1 MALGRTKIHQ
11 MNILTD
17 RYLNLPK
24 KMRRYVDESWAPEF
38 YDQVTC
44 KVNQD
49 RFSVL
54 YSDNPATRPS
64 APVPQIVGALIIK
77 EMFGLT
83 DEELLENIM
92 TNITY
97 QYALGLTSEEDIPFS
112 DRTFG
117 RFRAR
122 LNEYQAETGIDLIQ
136 QEQEDIAARFCALL
150 GIDGKKKRM
159 DSLMIDSRGKFMTR
173 LEIFHIADANGVKTL
188 PENIVPDDLKHYLDK
203 DDRNKVIYHQKD
215 EELGPKLQMA
225 IYDAF
230 RIRDLM
236 KECGLTELPEYK
248 ILMRMIGDQ
257 TTDDGEL
264 KDKEEIEPDSLQN
277 PNDPDATYRFKAGN
291 QYRGYAGNVAQAYND
306 DGASIIVKADYEQNT
321 YSDVQFMKDYIDSKA
336 DNEEE
341 TMITDAAF
349 QSSENDKAAA
359 EAGIDHK
366 ATNLAG
372 KKVDPIVTEFEWN
385 EDSNTVIKCP
395 KGFMPVKQSIYK
407 NRTTH
412 RVVFDKKDCNKD
424 CPFYDRCHPK
434 EQKDTSAVTIDKG
447 SNARAEHQKKLETEE
462 YKQAARERNAV
473 EGVPSV
479 LRRRYNVDN
488 IPVFGKERSKVFFRF
503 KIMACNV
510 VSLIRHLPKTRDN
523 YVQNAILA

>member
-1 MALGRTKIHQ
+1 MAFGRAKVHQ
-11 MNILTD
+11 MNLLTD
-17 RYLNLPK
+17 RYYNLPK

-49 RFSVL
+49 RFEVL

-64 APVPQIVGALIIK
+64 APVPQIIGALIIK

-97 QYALGLTSEEDIPFS
+97 QYALGLTSAEDIPFS

-136 QEQEDIAARFCALL
+136 QEQEDIAVRFCGLL
-150 GIDGKKKRM
+150 GISGKKKRM
-159 DSLMIDSRGKFMTR
+159 DSLMIDSRGKYMTR
-173 LEIFHIADANGVKTL
+173 LEIIHTTNANAVKTL
-188 PENIVPDDLKHYLDK
+188 LADKLPDDLKHYLEK

-225 IYDAF
+225 VYDAF

-236 KECGLTELPEYK
+236 EQNELSNLPEYR
-248 ILMRMIGDQ
+248 ILVRMIGDQ
-257 TTDDGEL
+257 TTEEGEL
-264 KDKEEIEPDSLQN
+264 RDKKDIKPDSLQN

-291 QYRGYAGNVAQAYND
+291 QYHGYAGNVAQAYNG

-321 YSDVQFMKDYIDSKA
+321 YSDTQFMKDYIDGKE
-336 DNEEE
+336 DTEEE

-349 QSSENDKAAA
+349 QSAENDKAAE
-359 EAGIDHK
+359 EAGINHK
-366 ATNLAG
+366 TTSLTG
-372 KKVDPIVTEFEWN
+372 KKVDPIVTQFNWDEGN
-385 EDSNTVIKCP
+385 DTVTGCP
-395 KGFMPVKQSIYK
+395 KGFEPLKQSTYK
-407 NRTTH
+407 NGTTH
-412 RVVFDKKDCNKD
+412 RLIFDRKDCNPE
-424 CPFYDRCHPK
+424 CPFYDRCHAK
-434 EQKDTSAVTIDKG
+434 EQKNTTVVTIDTG
-447 SNARAEHQKKLETEE
+447 SIERAEQQKKLETEE

-503 KIMACNV
+503 KIIACNV
-510 VSLIRHLPKTRDN
+510 VSLIRHLPQTRDHCA
-523 YVQNAILA
+523 QNAVLA